1 MSHDIL
7 IVDDEDDIRFQIA
20 GILEDEGYETRE
32 AANSADALSAV
43 ADRQPSLVILDVWLA
58 ESELDGL
65 QLLETFRRNQPDMA
79 IIMISGHA
87 TFDMAVSAT
96 KMGAYD
102 FLAKPFKTDALLH
115 TVQRAI
121 DTSRLLRENRELRE
135 QTGGGGYELVGDSP
149 VIQEVRRAIE
159 RVAATD
165 SRILITG
172 PAGVGKGVVARLVH
186 DRSSRSQGPF
196 MRLSCAGFEPAA
208 LEAELFG
215 AEPNGEA
222 PRVVGALEEAHGGTL
237 LLDEVAEM
245 PSETQG
251 KLARVLHNTRFQR
264 IGGSNWVEVDVRVIA
279 STNRDLTAAMAT
291 GAFREDLFY
300 RLNVVPI
307 RIDGLSGRREDI
319 PPLARYLMSR
329 LAAAKGW
336 TPRPMT
342 EGAVAALQAHEWPGN
357 GWELAN
363 VVERVLLATRDGP
376 AEAIDAEMVIEAL
389 GQSSG
394 ETARWDQ
401 AHEVM
406 NLPLRE
412 AREAFER
419 EYLFF
424 HLTRFGGN
432 ISRTAEFVGMD
443 RAALHR
449 KLKMLGVQDPMR
461 PQKASA

>member
-300 RLNVVPI
+300 R
-307 RIDGLSGRREDI
+307 
-319 PPLARYLMSR
+319 
-329 LAAAKGW
+329 
-336 TPRPMT
+336 
-342 EGAVAALQAHEWPGN
+342 
-357 GWELAN
+357 
-363 VVERVLLATRDGP
+363 
-376 AEAIDAEMVIEAL
+376 
-389 GQSSG
+389 
-394 ETARWDQ
+394 
-401 AHEVM
+401 
-406 NLPLRE
+406 
-412 AREAFER
+412 
-419 EYLFF
+419 
-424 HLTRFGGN
+424 
-432 ISRTAEFVGMD
+432 
-443 RAALHR
+443 
-449 KLKMLGVQDPMR
+449 
-461 PQKASA
+461 

>member
-1 MSHDIL
+1 
-7 IVDDEDDIRFQIA
+7 
-20 GILEDEGYETRE
+20 
-32 AANSADALSAV
+32 
-43 ADRQPSLVILDVWLA
+43 
-58 ESELDGL
+58 
-65 QLLETFRRNQPDMA
+65 
-79 IIMISGHA
+79 
-87 TFDMAVSAT
+87 
-96 KMGAYD
+96 
-102 FLAKPFKTDALLH
+102 
-115 TVQRAI
+115 
-121 DTSRLLRENRELRE
+121 
-135 QTGGGGYELVGDSP
+135 
-149 VIQEVRRAIE
+149 
-159 RVAATD
+159 
-165 SRILITG
+165 
-172 PAGVGKGVVARLVH
+172 
-186 DRSSRSQGPF
+186 
-196 MRLSCAGFEPAA
+196 
-208 LEAELFG
+208 
-215 AEPNGEA
+215 
-222 PRVVGALEEAHGGTL
+222 
-237 LLDEVAEM
+237 
-245 PSETQG
+245 
-251 KLARVLHNTRFQR
+251 
-264 IGGSNWVEVDVRVIA
+264 
-279 STNRDLTAAMAT
+279 
-291 GAFREDLFY
+291 
-300 RLNVVPI
+300 VVPI

>member
-7 IVDDEDDIRFQIA
+7 IVDDEDDIRFQIG

-32 AANSADALSAV
+32 AANSADALSVV

-115 TVQRAI
+115 TVHRAI

-135 QTGGGGYELVGDSP
+135 RTGGGYELVGESP
-149 VIQEVRRAIE
+149 IIQEVRRAIE
-159 RVAATD
+159 RVAAID

-172 PAGVGKGVVARLVH
+172 PAGVGKGVVARLIH
-186 DRSSRSQGPF
+186 DRSNRSEGPF
-196 MRLSCAGFEPAA
+196 LRLSCAGFETAA

-215 AEPNGEA
+215 AEPNGDA

-251 KLARVLHNTRFQR
+251 KLAGVLHNTRFQR
-264 IGGSNWVEVDVRVIA
+264 VGGSHWVEVDVRVIA

-291 GAFREDLFY
+291 GTFREDLFY

-307 RIDGLSGRREDI
+307 RIDALSGRREDI

-329 LAAAKGW
+329 SAAAKGW
-336 TPRPMT
+336 TPRPMS

-363 VVERVLLATRDGP
+363 VVERVLLASRDSP
-376 AEAIDAEMVIEAL
+376 VERIDAEMVIEAL
-389 GQSSG
+389 GQGGS

-401 AHEVM
+401 AQEVM

-449 KLKMLGVQDPMR
+449 KLKMLGVQSPIR